1 MVEQNNSKMCKYKFG
16 KLIESKKIIIIA
28 NKNDEQFK
36 KDEQIIISSG
46 EKLEVAELFSACINH
61 ACEKHSSYEI
71 VKRILPEDQEKIK
84 RLKEKE
90 KKAFRY
96 CNNRIQIRQ
105 LPIKLIR
112 VEFLIDSSKAI
123 FYYTAEG
130 RIDFRELVKDLA
142 GRFKMRIEM
151 RQIGIRD
158 QAKLMGGIGP
168 CGRQLCCCTFIKKFE
183 PVSIRIAKR
192 QGLGFNIN
200 KISGVCGRLMCCLE
214 YEKESYLA
222 SSEAETIEIKETD
235 TITTEN
241 GGQALT

>member
-1 MVEQNNSKMCKYKFG
+1 MNKYRFG
-16 KLIESKKIIIIA
+16 KLVESKKIVVVN
-28 NKNDEQFK
+28 NKNDEQFTQE
-36 KDEQIIISSG
+36 EQIIISSG
-46 EKLEVAELFSACINH
+46 DRMEVAQLFIARIEH
-61 ACEKHSSYEI
+61 ACDKHNCYEI
-71 VKRILPEDQEKIK
+71 VKRVSPEEHERIK
-84 RLKEKE
+84 KLKEKE

-96 CNNRIQIRQ
+96 CINRIQIRQ
-105 LPIKLIR
+105 LPIKLIK

-123 FYYTAEG
+123 FYYTADG

-151 RQIGIRD
+151 KQVGIRD

-214 YEKESYLA
+214 YEKESYQA
-222 SSEAETIEIKETD
+222 APETEIIEIKETD
-235 TITTEN
+235 TSNKEK
-241 GGQALT
+241 